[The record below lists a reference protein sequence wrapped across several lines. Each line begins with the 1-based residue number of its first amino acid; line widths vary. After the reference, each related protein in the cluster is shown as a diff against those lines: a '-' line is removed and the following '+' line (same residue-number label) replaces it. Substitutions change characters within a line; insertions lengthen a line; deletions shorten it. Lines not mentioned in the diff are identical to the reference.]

1 MRRMIP
7 TVALLNALAVH
18 AQDDVA
24 KRVEL
29 DEFVVSAQALGFSVE
44 RFVAQVKDDTT
55 FHHAF
60 LNTRFHP
67 HHVKSALRVRDKE
80 EKETATL
87 YREGRLVRDGAMAEL
102 VIDVETED
110 GRLRERDRE
119 FRYLTAAMYDEV
131 FFPKGPYRASN
142 RIIQREQEL
151 QRGSAM
157 DRHKSEL
164 KRFMFNPGTEIGSV
178 PFIGDKM
185 ALFDPT
191 MVPFYDYKIWSA
203 ERNGHACW
211 VFSADAKPDADEDD
225 TVIKTMDTWFN
236 RETMQV
242 IAREYRLAHAS
253 MILDFDISIKVD
265 NAVVE
270 GTLVPTY
277 VQYDGQWDI
286 PFKKREIVRF
296 YLEMSDW
303 EIVP

>member
-24 KRVEL
+24 KRVQL
-29 DEFVVSAQALGFSVE
+29 DEFVISAQAMGFSVD

-60 LNTRFHP
+60 LNTRYHP
-67 HHVKSALRVRDKE
+67 HRVKSALRVRDRDE
-80 EKETATL
+80 QETATL
-87 YREGRLVRDGAMAEL
+87 YREGRLIREGPMAEL
-102 VIDVETED
+102 VLDVETED
-110 GRLRERDRE
+110 GRLRERDGDLR
-119 FRYLTAAMYDEV
+119 FLTAAMYDDV
-131 FFPKGPYRASN
+131 FFPRGPYHASN
-142 RIIQREQEL
+142 RIASREQEL
-151 QRGSAM
+151 QRGSAI

-164 KRFMFNPGTEIGSV
+164 KKFMFNPGTEIGSV

-185 ALFDPT
+185 ALFDPA
-191 MVPFYDYKIWSA
+191 MVPCYDYKIWSA
-203 ERNGHACW
+203 ARNGHDCW

-225 TVIKTMDTWFN
+225 TVIKSMDTWFD

-253 MILDFDISIKVD
+253 MILDFDITIKVD
-265 NAVVE
+265 NAVVQ
-270 GTLVPTY
+270 GVLVPTL
-277 VQYDGQWDI
+277 VNYDGQWDI